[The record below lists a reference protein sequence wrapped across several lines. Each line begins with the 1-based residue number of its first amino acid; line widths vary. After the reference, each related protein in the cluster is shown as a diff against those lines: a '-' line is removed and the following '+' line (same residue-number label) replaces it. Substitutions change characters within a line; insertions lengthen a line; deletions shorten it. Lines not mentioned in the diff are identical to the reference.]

1 MNIKIS
7 LLELSKKQIDLIP
20 ELMKRGININ
30 ACDLS
35 RALNDNVYH
44 TPKMQKVREISEE
57 IIEAWK
63 SEVKQNAEIE
73 AG

>member
-7 LLELSKKQIDLIP
+7 LLELGKKQIDLIP
-20 ELMKRGININ
+20 ELMARGVSISI
-30 ACDLS
+30 ADLS
-35 RALNDNVYH
+35 RSLNDNVPH

>member
-7 LLELSKKQIDLIP
+7 LLELGKRQIDLIP
-20 ELMKRGININ
+20 ELTKRGININ

-44 TPKMQKVREISEE
+44 SPKLKRVREFSEE
-57 IIEAWK
+57 IIEDWK
-63 SEVKQNAEIE
+63 NNAT
-73 AG
+73 